1 MLEADLLGGRHE
13 RLFEVE
19 LADNGGV
26 QVFVGRPDNGVVAV
40 TALRLRPGATRT
52 QRVEEGRETVG
63 HRYNLEGLILGQRY
77 GQAVVDGIDI
87 APADAL

>member
-26 QVFVGRPDNGVVAV
+26 RVFVGRPDDGVVAV
-40 TALRLRPGATRT
+40 TALQYTKNT
-52 QRVEEGRETVG
+52 TC
-63 HRYNLEGLILGQRY
+63 HYLIM
-77 GQAVVDGIDI
+77 
-87 APADAL
+87 

>member
-1 MLEADLLGGRHE
+1 MAKLMRVDMLEADLLGGRHQ

-40 TALRLRPGATRT
+40 TALRESPPKSGHT
-52 QRVEEGRETVG
+52 EESI
-63 HRYNLEGLILGQRY
+63 YL
-77 GQAVVDGIDI
+77 A
-87 APADAL
+87 

>member
-26 QVFVGRPDNGVVAV
+26 RVFVGRPDNGVVAV

-52 QRVEEGRETVG
+52 QQPDDSRTALRRDDGDPG
-63 HRYNLEGLILGQRY
+63 FWS
-77 GQAVVDGIDI
+77 QAGI
-87 APADAL
+87 